1 MSGGGGGGQPYR
13 SADQPST
20 DTRSGSSGSAG
31 SGSTPEEERIKK
43 LFQTCDGD
51 GDGYISRQDLLM
63 VCCQLNMEDSVQEI
77 MEQLGADDRGRISY
91 DEFVHCRTQLL
102 GEINDMLP
110 RLEQQPE
117 AGSSLHATHM
127 QSWPTGSD
135 NSLGSCGPVRE
146 AWEYDSGARDLSP
159 EPSNLHKLLEAA
171 SSSAANTGGTNYLE
185 LANTLHLAALAS
197 LKGEI
202 LELSTRLQSTASER
216 DTLEKKLAKAQCEHV
231 QLIQQH
237 EDKADA
243 QASRYEER
251 ITELHG
257 VIAELRK
264 KLSREQDATIREEE
278 EEENISQVSQ
288 EDSSSS
294 VSGRFNFS
302 RTLQD
307 SNTKCDD
314 LSVQLQKVVSTLEST
329 IEGRRL
335 RENSSQSF
343 ADVDRQVEEL
353 TSASWQMEKNAHDAV
368 KEVETLRLELG
379 TPRKAQSARSS
390 WAVGDGGLEYQLL
403 DARQEADSLRGS
415 LHSKEEELNKIRAS
429 LGSIREERDRLR
441 RRVRE
446 LQTRLQSVQA
456 CASPPAHRPSPSPSP
471 GDSSSTE
478 FPIPKVAE
486 RVRLKSSRAVL
497 DRHVLG
503 TELTSMGVE
512 NAKVAEHLSQSL
524 QDCSSVQEIFQSVY
538 AAGSPMADS
547 RGMEFEVEIER
558 LNSRIEHLKSQND
571 LLQLT
576 LEESKA
582 NANRFSMLCGKYE
595 SNNTALQ
602 LALSYSDQMLEAFE
616 VQLALKETELG
627 SVLASCRAAG
637 LGAFGDG
644 DTDPEEATAMLKRAH
659 DNRKAAENVAKQ
671 LLQRLDRSCGAVCG
685 VQGCTAQP
693 WEDLSSHSHTSTT
706 SSTASSCDTDF
717 SKEDESRLKDYIQQL
732 KNDRASVRMTIMELE
747 SVHIDPDPL
756 TLELINPSA
765 QRLDLENAVLMQEL
779 TAMKEEKAELKAQL
793 YLMEKEKKAL
803 ELKITSR
810 DAQEQAYKVQIDHL
824 KSEVKEHQRV
834 QDNQVGVP
842 IQTATPITTLEELRV
857 HVGGDTEVSQAL
869 ADVLRRE
876 KRLKARIQELVT
888 TLETVQRNNETRH
901 QQSAEFVNDLKR
913 ANSGLVAAYEKAKK
927 KHQSRL
933 KKLESQM
940 MAMVDRHE
948 TQVRMLTQ
956 RIALL
961 EEENSRPQTN
971 ETSL

>member
-1 MSGGGGGGQPYR
+1 MSGGGQPYR
-13 SADQPST
+13 SAGQPST
-20 DTRSGSSGSAG
+20 DTRSSGSAG

-117 AGSSLHATHM
+117 PEAGSSLQATHM

-231 QLIQQH
+231 QLLQQH

-243 QASRYEER
+243 QAARYEER

-278 EEENISQVSQ
+278 EEENVSQVSQ

-302 RTLQD
+302 RTLQE
-307 SNTKCDD
+307 SNTKGDD
-314 LSVQLQKVVSTLEST
+314 LSIQLQKVVSTLEST

-353 TSASWQMEKNAHDAV
+353 TSANWQMEKNAHEAVKEVETLRLELGTPREAQSARSSWAAV

-390 WAVGDGGLEYQLL
+390 WAVGDNSLEHQLL

-429 LGSIREERDRLR
+429 LGSVREERDRLR
-441 RRVRE
+441 RR
-446 LQTRLQSVQA
+446 
-456 CASPPAHRPSPSPSP
+456 
-471 GDSSSTE
+471 
-478 FPIPKVAE
+478 VAE

-547 RGMEFEVEIER
+547 RGREFEVEIER

-582 NANRFSMLCGKYE
+582 NADRFSMLCGKYE

-602 LALSYSDQMLEAFE
+602 LALSYSDQMLEALE

-717 SKEDESRLKDYIQQL
+717 SKDDESRLKDYIQQL
-732 KNDRASVRMTIMELE
+732 KNDRAAVRLTIMELE

-756 TLELINPSA
+756 TLELVNPSA

-842 IQTATPITTLEELRV
+842 THTATPITTLEELRV

>member
-1 MSGGGGGGQPYR
+1 MSGGGQPYR
-13 SADQPST
+13 SAGQPST
-20 DTRSGSSGSAG
+20 DTRSSGSAG

-117 AGSSLHATHM
+117 PEAGSSLQATHM

-231 QLIQQH
+231 QLLQQH

-243 QASRYEER
+243 QAARYEER

-278 EEENISQVSQ
+278 EEENVSQVSQ

-302 RTLQD
+302 RTLQE
-307 SNTKCDD
+307 SNTKGDD
-314 LSVQLQKVVSTLEST
+314 LSIQLQKVVSTLEST

-353 TSASWQMEKNAHDAV
+353 TSANWQMEKNAHEAV

-390 WAVGDGGLEYQLL
+390 WAVGDNSLEHQLL
-403 DARQEADSLRGS
+403 DVRQEADSLRGS

-429 LGSIREERDRLR
+429 LGSVREERDRLR

-456 CASPPAHRPSPSPSP
+456 SASSPSHRPSPSPSP

-478 FPIPKVAE
+478 LPIPKVAE

-547 RGMEFEVEIER
+547 RGREFEVEIER

-582 NANRFSMLCGKYE
+582 NADRFSMLCGKYE

-602 LALSYSDQMLEAFE
+602 LALSYSDQMLEALE

-717 SKEDESRLKDYIQQL
+717 SKDDESRLKDYIQQL
-732 KNDRASVRMTIMELE
+732 KNDRAAVRLTIMELE

-756 TLELINPSA
+756 TLELVNPSA

-842 IQTATPITTLEELRV
+842 THTATPITTLEELRV